1 MAAAADWGMLPGSS
15 EEATGEREDLQE
27 EGHVDSV
34 VRGRATNEGARV
46 DAEGKCLG
54 LHWVYVAGEQ

>member
-15 EEATGEREDLQE
+15 EEATGEHEDLQE

-34 VRGRATNEGARV
+34 MRGRATSEGARV
-46 DAEGKCLG
+46 DAEGARAASVWDVTGCM
-54 LHWVYVAGEQ
+54 